1 MADMEIKINRNPV
14 QVNNNITRPAPAQTK
29 EIEKPAP
36 QRPETDIARTKPR
49 EDIEETLDN
58 IVSVS
63 KDGDTVQVTEE
74 GTERLEEDAFGKMAV
89 KNEDNGTTQDDAAA
103 GTDTARTGRVEI
115 TTEAV
120 SATVDNR
127 AQENAA
133 QADKAQ
139 ENTAQENTVSPTRE
153 RLEETADPTKPDPAK
168 ERLEAQRESD
178 ERRKEIIKDMV
189 KSNEDDARADERAKT
204 RETQEQVQQNITTLT
219 GYTDQQLQQMVREG
233 QISQND
239 YNNEMDARSEKIQAS
254 KDNNNEFARE
264 MAINIAEEELT
275 RRQAAEI
282 QAVYAETS
290 ASVPDAETR
299 ADILDR
305 LQNFTLN

>member
-29 EIEKPAP
+29 EVEKTAP
-36 QRPETDIARTKPR
+36 QKPEADIARTKPR
-49 EDIEETLDN
+49 EDIEENLDN

-74 GTERLEEDAFGKMAV
+74 GNERLEEDAFGKMAV
-89 KNEDNGTTQDDAAA
+89 KSEDNEAAQSDGAADA
-103 GTDTARTGRVEI
+103 ARTGRVDI

-120 SATVDNR
+120 SATGDNR
-127 AQENAA
+127 TQENAV
-133 QADKAQ
+133 Q
-139 ENTAQENTVSPTRE
+139 ENKTQKNPGQENAVSPTRE

-189 KSNEDDARADERAKT
+189 KSNEADERADERAEA
-204 RETQEQVQQNITTLT
+204 RETQEQVQQNITTLK
-219 GYTDQQLQQMVREG
+219 GYTDQQLQQMVRDG

-239 YNNEMDARSEKIQAS
+239 YDNEMDSRSEKTQAAI
-254 KDNNNEFARE
+254 DNNNEFARE
-264 MAINIAEEELT
+264 MAINIAEEELS

-282 QAVYAETS
+282 QAVYAETA
-290 ASVPDAETR
+290 ASVPDAQTR
-299 ADILDR
+299 ADILDK
-305 LQNFTLN
+305 LQDFTLNN